1 MKKLLLILLLLFTL
15 KSSSQTICDSVV
27 VNGSAWQMSAS
38 IGTPGAAIFMIDSWV
53 TTDPLGNILG
63 QSSISSYHNVFVNTL
78 QDTIVMCLT
87 VSFGGPW
94 FFPGT
99 CCLTLVW
106 DGVRWVKHYVSVWP
120 SGLYEVQPMHNNG
133 KMYDLFGRELFV
145 IPQNKVYIKNSRLY
159 IEK

>member
-15 KSSSQTICDSVV
+15 KSTSQTICDSV
-27 VNGSAWQMSAS
+27 NISGSNWQWTAN

-63 QSSISSYHNVFVNTL
+63 QDIISSYHSVFTNKP

-106 DGVRWVKHYVSVWP
+106 DGVRWVKHYISVWP
-120 SGLYEVQPMHNNG
+120 SGLYEVQPMYNNG